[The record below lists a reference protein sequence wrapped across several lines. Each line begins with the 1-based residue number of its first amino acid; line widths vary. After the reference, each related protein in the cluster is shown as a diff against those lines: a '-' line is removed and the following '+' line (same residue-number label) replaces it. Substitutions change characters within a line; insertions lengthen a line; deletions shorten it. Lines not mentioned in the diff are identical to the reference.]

1 MNTHT
6 KLAGSAPQLERA
18 GSDRLERARAA
29 FGETVRLAEP
39 YPGRPPLW
47 IEPADPA
54 LRTDLAAASRWMAD
68 RKAAIEDALLDFG
81 GIVWRGF
88 PVKGPDAF
96 AELMSPFTPF
106 SKGYVAGLTDRKVVK
121 GKVMES
127 TRSPENFNILLHQ
140 EMSYLPHNPR
150 LIGFYCNQPAAEGGQ
165 TIIGDMRGLLEALPE
180 SLRRKFDHGA
190 IHGRHFRN
198 EHARDDWRAE
208 PRFGHPSWQYWFD
221 TEDRELVSAQLDE
234 RDITYEWLDDGSLKY
249 WTTME
254 ATARHPATGEL
265 LSFNQ
270 LYAQTPHRLVV
281 GDDHIGMMA
290 AAYGSHAQRPYFLSF
305 GDGSPF
311 TEADFMAIHDE
322 MERRRVEFE
331 WQAGDVM
338 LLDNK
343 LTGHGRTPFKGP
355 RDIQVML
362 FE

>member
-1 MNTHT
+1 MNTHS
-6 KLAGSAPQLERA
+6 KVAGSARPTEEA

-29 FGETVRLAEP
+29 FGETVHLSEP
-39 YPGRPPLW
+39 FSGRPPLW

-54 LRTDLAAASRWMAD
+54 LRKDSLAVAGWMAEK
-68 RKAAIEDALLDFG
+68 KAAIEDALLAFG

-96 AELMSPFTPF
+96 AGMMEPFTPF
-106 SKGYVAGLTDRKVVK
+106 SKGYVAGITDRKAIK

-127 TRSPENFNILLHQ
+127 TRTPETYTIFLHQ

-150 LIGFYCNQPAAEGGQ
+150 LIAFYCHQPADEGGQ
-165 TIIGDMRGLLEALPE
+165 TVIGDMRRLLEALPDT
-180 SLRRKFDHGA
+180 LRRKLDHGA
-190 IHGRHFRN
+190 VYGRHFRN
-198 EHARDDWRAE
+198 EADRDDWRAE

-221 TEDRELVSAQLDE
+221 TEDRELISAQLEE
-234 RDITYEWLDDGSLKY
+234 RNITYQWLDDGSLKY
-249 WTTME
+249 WTRME
-254 ATARHPATGEL
+254 ATVTHPATGEL

-270 LYAQTPHRLVV
+270 LYAQTPHRLMV
-281 GDDHIGMMA
+281 GDAFIEMMA
-290 AAYGSHAQRPYFLSF
+290 SAYGTHTQRPYFLSF

-311 TEADFMAIHDE
+311 TDDDFMAIHEE
-322 MERRRVEFE
+322 MELRKVEFE